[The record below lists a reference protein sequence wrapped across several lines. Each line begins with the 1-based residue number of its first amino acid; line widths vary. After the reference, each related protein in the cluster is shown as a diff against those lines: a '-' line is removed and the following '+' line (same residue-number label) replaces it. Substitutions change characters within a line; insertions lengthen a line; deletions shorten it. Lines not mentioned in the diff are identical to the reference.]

1 MKFFDL
7 IGRLFGAVLE
17 GIALFLLSPAA
28 PYVLW
33 TAAAVIAFFVLRAF
47 YRRGRDS
54 HLGALTVERTFSES
68 GVYAGSELILTETVT
83 NHGFFPLFKVDV
95 EAYLY
100 NDLRLSG
107 FDPPKKDGMQ
117 FFSGRFNLLPY
128 MRVRRHYRLTALS
141 RGYYRIESATVPRW
155 DGTEQLMACPAELYV
170 YPHPIPLAS
179 VMAASGRMQGDGR
192 AARQLFSDPF
202 SFSGV
207 RDYRYGDPMSAV
219 NFKAS
224 AKTWM
229 ASSVDASPL
238 KVNSRDFCSDRRLAV
253 FMDFSLERDCGIDGK
268 QYSAR
273 IEAGLSYAAE
283 LIREAV
289 YGGFTA
295 SFTCNCRQ
303 QDGGMQ
309 LKFPSAGGEEH
320 MLSIFRAMALLYP
333 SDGAS
338 FQMLLDEAIE
348 SGLSDSE
355 IFVIEMCPSERTDER
370 LALLSAR
377 GNSIRVILL
386 SELDEEAAAIAGRG
400 TEA

>member
-33 TAAAVIAFFVLRAF
+33 TAAAVIAFFVLRAL

-107 FDPPKKDGMQ
+107 FEPPKKDGMQ

-155 DGTEQLMACPAELYV
+155 DGAEQLMACPAER
-170 YPHPIPLAS
+170 
-179 VMAASGRMQGDGR
+179 AAKRNHRIEGR
-192 AARQLFSDPF
+192 AARCSGSRLVVAEDDVEYSLPYSYYTTHIRF
-202 SFSGV
+202 SFV
-207 RDYRYGDPMSAV
+207 
-219 NFKAS
+219 
-224 AKTWM
+224 
-229 ASSVDASPL
+229 
-238 KVNSRDFCSDRRLAV
+238 
-253 FMDFSLERDCGIDGK
+253 
-268 QYSAR
+268 
-273 IEAGLSYAAE
+273 
-283 LIREAV
+283 
-289 YGGFTA
+289 
-295 SFTCNCRQ
+295 
-303 QDGGMQ
+303 
-309 LKFPSAGGEEH
+309 
-320 MLSIFRAMALLYP
+320 
-333 SDGAS
+333 
-338 FQMLLDEAIE
+338 
-348 SGLSDSE
+348 
-355 IFVIEMCPSERTDER
+355 
-370 LALLSAR
+370 
-377 GNSIRVILL
+377 
-386 SELDEEAAAIAGRG
+386 
-400 TEA
+400 